1 MDIVYK
7 NILFIC
13 SANKQRSKTAEDYFS
28 AKYPKKTFT
37 SAGTNLKI
45 CKREGTNPLTIELLE
60 EADLIF
66 VMENMHKKQIIDFLG
81 DKLTKDITILNIS
94 DLYKYYSKEL
104 IDILEDKLG
113 KYFEK
118 IFAL

>member
-1 MDIVYK
+1 MHQ

-13 SANKQRSKTAEDYFS
+13 SVNKQRSKTAEDYFS
-28 AKYPKKTFT
+28 AKYPEKTFT

-66 VMENMHKKQIIDFLG
+66 VMENRHKKQITDFLRAQ
-81 DKLTKDITILNIS
+81 LTKDITILNIP

-113 KYFEK
+113 QYFER
-118 IFAL
+118 IFVV